1 MSDHV
6 SSVQNLQRLPPLV
19 KEKGHTMVYKAL
31 YDPVPLALFFYSPYS
46 LQGLPG
52 SISGEEPVCQCRR
65 HEMRV
70 QSLGWENPL
79 EEEMATP
86 SILAL
91 GIPWTG
97 GCQAKGQT

>member
-1 MSDHV
+1 
-6 SSVQNLQRLPPLV
+6 
-19 KEKGHTMVYKAL
+19 MVYKAL
-31 YDPVPLALFFYSPYS
+31 YDLVPLALFFYSPYS

-52 SISGEEPVCQCRR
+52 SSSGEEPVCQCRR

-70 QSLGWENPL
+70 QSLGCENPL